1 MKTIIPAVMERL
13 ATVPALK
20 YISPAWGQMDYYDER
35 PPVKFPCALVDIQSA
50 SFDHTADKI
59 QQGEAT
65 VVVRLFDRINLK
77 ASANAPQTMRDNYN
91 DTWQLMEDVNKTL
104 HGEALNDHVGAM
116 MRSGLNNVKRQDGL
130 RQIELS
136 YTVQFTDT
144 SCYAPPATTPST
156 VKFAPGFINA

>member
-13 ATVPALK
+13 TTVPTLK
-20 YISPAWGQMDYYDER
+20 YTSPDWGQMDYYDER
-35 PPVKFPCALVDIQSA
+35 QPVRFPCVLIDIQSA
-50 SFDHTADKI
+50 TFNNTASRG

-65 VVVRLFDRINLK
+65 IVVRLFDRINLK
-77 ASANAPQTMRDNYN
+77 ASGNAPKTMQDNYN
-91 DTWQLMEDVNKTL
+91 DTWQLMEDVNKAL

-136 YTVQFTDT
+136 YTVYFTDT
-144 SCYAPPATTPST
+144 SCYTAPDRIPAT

>member
-1 MKTIIPAVMERL
+1 MKTIVPAVMELL
-13 ATVPALK
+13 ASVEALK
-20 YISPAWGQMDYYDER
+20 YISPDWGQMDYYDER
-35 PPVKFPCALVDIQSA
+35 PPVRFPCALIDIQSA
-50 SFDHTADKI
+50 TFDHTADRI

-65 VVVRLFDRINLK
+65 IVVRLFDRINQK

-91 DTWQLMEDVNKTL
+91 DTWQLMEDVNKAL
-104 HGEALNDHVGAM
+104 HGEALNDHVGAP

-144 SCYAPPATTPST
+144 SCYKPPTRSPAT
-156 VKFAPGFINA
+156 VKIAPGFIKR